1 MVCGITGFN
10 LHILENVTYAKVRM
24 EELIPDGYELIHGEY
39 VRKITTL
46 SSNDIEN
53 YVERDA
59 VCFFSGIGYEIK
71 RVPKAQTRTV
81 DYEYDDLGIE
91 ITVLHDYLPRTH
103 EMDVLLKRHIDTNLR
118 ICAYMYLKNE
128 RLVIEIL
135 NEEQIANN
143 VSLLCLRQHISCYRA
158 KILGK
163 ITDKWIQDQDKQH
176 KGSIIVMDFR
186 LAHFDSLSLKREI
199 RGILD
204 HSGSEFPTLE
214 GILIS
219 VPKRLDS
226 EMFESP
232 DYVFVKNEHCV
243 VQHKILE
250 RLNNFSLATTDTWN
264 TFNHTFIRYSGLST
278 VQSPCMDCPD
288 KAWMDLRGLPTF

>member
-1 MVCGITGFN
+1 MD
-10 LHILENVTYAKVRM
+10 
-24 EELIPDGYELIHGEY
+24 ELIPDGYELINGEY

-59 VCFFSGIGYEIK
+59 VRFFSGIGYEIK

-91 ITVLHDYLPRTH
+91 ITVLHDYLPRIR
-103 EMDVLLKRHIDTNLR
+103 EMDVLLKRHIDTNSR

-128 RLVIEIL
+128 RLTIEIL
-135 NEEQIANN
+135 NEERISSN
-143 VSLLCLRQHISCYRA
+143 VSLLCLRQHISCYRS

-163 ITDKWIQDQDKQH
+163 ITNKWTQDQDKQH

-186 LAHFDSLSLKREI
+186 LAPFDSLSLKKEI
-199 RGILD
+199 KGILD
-204 HSGSEFPTLE
+204 RSGLGFPTLE

-219 VPKRLDS
+219 TPKRPDS

-232 DYVFVKNEHCV
+232 DYVFVKNEHSV
-243 VQHKILE
+243 VQHRMLE
-250 RLNNFSLATTDTWN
+250 TLNDYSLATTITWN
-264 TFNHTFIRYSGLST
+264 TVNHIIIRYLGLST
-278 VQSPCMDCPD
+278 VQNPCMECPD
-288 KAWMDLRGLPTF
+288 KTWMDLRGLPTL

>member
-1 MVCGITGFN
+1 MVDFS
-10 LHILENVTYAKVRM
+10 KSKSRQ
-24 EELIPDGYELIHGEY
+24 
-39 VRKITTL
+39 
-46 SSNDIEN
+46 DI
-53 YVERDA
+53 
-59 VCFFSGIGYEIK
+59 
-71 RVPKAQTRTV
+71 
-81 DYEYDDLGIE
+81 
-91 ITVLHDYLPRTH
+91 
-103 EMDVLLKRHIDTNLR
+103 LLKRHIDTNLR
-118 ICAYMYLKNE
+118 ICAYMYLRNE
-128 RLVIEIL
+128 RIAIEIL
-135 NEEQIANN
+135 NEEQIASN

-158 KILGK
+158 KIFGK

-176 KGSIIVMDFR
+176 KGTIIVIDFR

-199 RGILD
+199 KGILD
-204 HSGSEFPTLE
+204 RNGSEFPTLV

-250 RLNNFSLATTDTWN
+250 TLNNFSLATTITWN
-264 TFNHTFIRYSGLST
+264 TFNHTFIRYSGLSN
-278 VQSPCMDCPD
+278 VQSPCLDCPD

>member
-1 MVCGITGFN
+1 MIYVKAIMK
-10 LHILENVTYAKVRM
+10 EV
-24 EELIPDGYELIHGEY
+24 IPDGYELIHGEY
-39 VRKITTL
+39 VRKITAL

-59 VCFFSGIGYEIK
+59 IRFFSGIGYEIK
-71 RVPKAQTRTV
+71 RVPKAKTRTV
-81 DYEYDDLGIE
+81 DYEYGDLGIE

-103 EMDVLLKRHIDTNLR
+103 EMDVLLKRHTDTNLR

-135 NEEQIANN
+135 NEEQIAGN
-143 VSLLCLRQHISCYRA
+143 VSLLCLRQHKSCYKA

-163 ITDKWIQDQDKQH
+163 ITDKWIQDQDSQH
-176 KGSIIVMDFR
+176 KGSIIVIDFR

-204 HSGSEFPTLE
+204 RHGSEFPTLE

-219 VPKRLDS
+219 VPKHLDS

-232 DYVFVKNEHCV
+232 DYVFVNNERCV
-243 VQHKILE
+243 IQHKILKI
-250 RLNNFSLATTDTWN
+250 LNNFSLATTSTWN
-264 TFNHTFIRYSGLST
+264 TFNHTFIRYSGLSSI
-278 VQSPCMDCPD
+278 QNPCMDCPD
-288 KAWMDLRGLPTF
+288 KAILSKQESTTKPVIPLSWK